1 MGIIPLFD
9 WGEANALFLWKNL
22 LKSIKPDRGLNYLNL
37 LKIVLS
43 TLLWLILISYG
54 CVFKRSSKPVM
65 KGSRVESIE
74 EARKEHKKILEEAGK
89 KLIDSTF
96 FIKKKW

>member
-22 LKSIKPDRGLNYLNL
+22 LYLIKPYQGLKYLNL
-37 LKIVLS
+37 LKIVLNS
-43 TLLWLILISYG
+43 SMINAILISYC
-54 CVFKRSSKPVM
+54 CVFKQSSNPVM

-74 EARKEHKKILEEAGK
+74 EARN
-89 KLIDSTF
+89 
-96 FIKKKW
+96 